1 MPSIPLPASPKITLY
16 KTSDGYEIRDIEKN
30 MKMSLSFDDYSK
42 ILLDNKKH
50 QLNKIF
56 KAKNS
61 SILDC
66 TGGFARDAA
75 VLASLGNNVTLVDR
89 DPLIMS
95 LLVDAREKIKSDDIR
110 YIFSRIK
117 IRFGNCIDFI
127 RNTSE
132 HFEYIYFDF
141 MFNVNKSALPSKN
154 EQFLRKIVKNDINE
168 NVDIIHET
176 IQRVKSKII
185 IKEHISSNDYN
196 NFDIINTYKGKT
208 VKYHLLKGKSGYR
221 KIYKQ

>member
-1 MPSIPLPASPKITLY
+1 MPSIPLPASPKITLH
-16 KTSDGYEIRDIEKN
+16 KTSDGYEIRDTEKN

-75 VLASLGNNVTLVDR
+75 VLASLGNNVTLIDR
-89 DPLIMS
+89 NPLIMS

-117 IRFGNCIDFI
+117 IRFGNCIEFI
-127 RNTSE
+127 RNTCK
-132 HFEYIYFDF
+132 HFDYLYFDF
-141 MFNVNKSALPSKN
+141 MFNINKSALPSKN
-154 EQFLRKIVKNDINE
+154 EQFLREIVKNDINE

-176 IQRVKSKII
+176 IQRVRSKII
-185 IKEHISSNDYN
+185 IKEHISSNDYD

-221 KIYKQ
+221 KVYKQ

>member
-1 MPSIPLPASPKITLY
+1 MSSISLPTSSKITLH
-16 KTSDGYEIRDIEKN
+16 KTSDGYEIRDNEKN

-50 QLNKIF
+50 QLNKIL
-56 KAKNS
+56 KAKNL

-75 VLASLGNNVTLVDR
+75 ILASLGNNVTLIDR
-89 DPLIMS
+89 NPLIMS
-95 LLVDAREKIKSDDIR
+95 LLVEAREKIKSDDIR

-117 IRFGNCIDFI
+117 IRFGNCIEFI
-127 RNTSE
+127 RNTNK
-132 HFEYIYFDF
+132 HFDYIYFDF
-141 MFNVNKSALPSKN
+141 MFNINKSALPSKN
-154 EQFLRKIVKNDINE
+154 EQFLREIVKNDINE
-168 NVDIIHET
+168 NVDIIQET

-185 IKEHISSNDYN
+185 IKEHISSNDYD

-208 VKYHLLKGKSGYR
+208 VKYHLLEGKSGYR
-221 KIYKQ
+221 KIY

>member
-1 MPSIPLPASPKITLY
+1 MLPGPHPDLPKITLH
-16 KTSDGYEIRDIEKN
+16 KTNDGYELRDDEKN

-42 ILLDNKKH
+42 IILENKKH

-56 KAKNS
+56 KAKNL

-75 VLASLGNNVTLVDR
+75 ILASLGNNITLIER
-89 DPLIMS
+89 NPLIMS
-95 LLVDAREKIKSDDIR
+95 LLVDAKEKIKIDDIR

-117 IRFGNCIDFI
+117 SRFGNCIDFI
-127 RNTSE
+127 RNTNK
-132 HFEYIYFDF
+132 HFDYIYFDF
-141 MFNVNKSALPSKN
+141 MFNTNKSALPSKN

-168 NVDIIHET
+168 NIDIINET
-176 IQRVKSKII
+176 IQRVRSKII
-185 IKEHISSNDYN
+185 IKEHISSNDYD

-208 VKYHLLKGKSGYR
+208 VKYHLLEGKSGYR
-221 KIYKQ
+221 KIHK

>member
-1 MPSIPLPASPKITLY
+1 MLSKHLPASPKITLH
-16 KTSDGYEIRDIEKN
+16 KTSDGYEIRDNEKN

-42 ILLDNKKH
+42 IILENKKH

-56 KAKNS
+56 KAKNL

-75 VLASLGNNVTLVDR
+75 ILASLGNNITLIER
-89 DPLIMS
+89 NPLIMS
-95 LLVDAREKIKSDDIR
+95 LLVDAKEKIKIDDIR

-117 IRFGNCIDFI
+117 SRFGNCIDFI
-127 RNTSE
+127 RNTDK
-132 HFEYIYFDF
+132 HFDYIYFDF
-141 MFNVNKSALPSKN
+141 MFNINKSALPSKN

-168 NVDIIHET
+168 NLDIIHET

-185 IKEHISSNDYN
+185 IKDHISSNDYD

-208 VKYHLLKGKSGYR
+208 VKYHLLEGKSGYR
-221 KIYKQ
+221 KIHKQ

>member
-1 MPSIPLPASPKITLY
+1 MSFRPLPDSPKITLH
-16 KTSDGYEIRDIEKN
+16 KKSDGYEIKDHERN

-56 KAKNS
+56 KAKNL

-66 TGGFARDAA
+66 TGGFAKDAA
-75 VLASLGNNVTLVDR
+75 VLASLGNDVTLIDR
-89 DPLIMS
+89 NPLIMS
-95 LLVDAREKIKSDDIR
+95 LLIDAREKIKSDDIR

-117 IRFGNCIDFI
+117 IRFGNCIEFI
-127 RNTSE
+127 RNTSKN
-132 HFEYIYFDF
+132 FEYVYFDF
-141 MFNVNKSALPSKN
+141 MFNINKSALPSKN
-154 EQFLRKIVKNDINE
+154 EQFLREIVKNDINE
-168 NVDIIHET
+168 NIDIIHET

-185 IKEHISSNDYN
+185 IKEHISSNDYD

-208 VKYHLLKGKSGYR
+208 VKYHLLEGKSGHR
-221 KIYKQ
+221 KIHKQ

>member
-1 MPSIPLPASPKITLY
+1 MSSIPLPASPKITLH
-16 KTSDGYEIRDIEKN
+16 KTSDGYEIWDNEKN

-75 VLASLGNNVTLVDR
+75 ILASLGNNVTLIDR
-89 DPLIMS
+89 NPVIMS
-95 LLVDAREKIKSDDIR
+95 LLIDAREKIKSDDIR

-117 IRFGNCIDFI
+117 IRFGNCIEFI
-127 RNTSE
+127 RNTSK
-132 HFEYIYFDF
+132 HFDYIYFDF
-141 MFNVNKSALPSKN
+141 MFNINKSALPSKN
-154 EQFLRKIVKNDINE
+154 EQFLREIVKNDINE
-168 NVDIIHET
+168 NIDIIHET

-185 IKEHISSNDYN
+185 IKEHISSNDYD

>member
-1 MPSIPLPASPKITLY
+1 MLSEPLPDSPEITLH
-16 KTSDGYEIRDIEKN
+16 KTTDGYEVRDNEKN

-42 ILLDNKKH
+42 IILDKKRH
-50 QLNKIF
+50 QLNKVF
-56 KAKNS
+56 KAKNL

-75 VLASLGNNVTLVDR
+75 ILASLGNNVTLIER
-89 DPLIMS
+89 NPLIMS
-95 LLVDAREKIKSDDIR
+95 LLVNASQKIKIDDIR
-110 YIFSRIK
+110 CIFSRIK
-117 IRFGNCIDFI
+117 SRFGNCIDFI
-127 RNTSE
+127 RNTDK
-132 HFEYIYFDF
+132 HFDYIYFDF
-141 MFNVNKSALPSKN
+141 MFNINKSALPSKN

-168 NVDIIHET
+168 NLDIIHET

-185 IKEHISSNDYN
+185 IKDHISSNDYD

-208 VKYHLLKGKSGYR
+208 VKYHLIEGKSGHR

>member
-1 MPSIPLPASPKITLY
+1 MLSRALPTSPKITLH
-16 KTSDGYEIRDIEKN
+16 KTHDGYVIRDNEKN

-42 ILLDNKKH
+42 IILDNKKH

-56 KAKNS
+56 KGNNL

-75 VLASLGNNVTLVDR
+75 ILASPGNSVTLIER
-89 DPLIMS
+89 NPLIMS
-95 LLVDAREKIKSDDIR
+95 LLVDAREKIKSDDIQ

-117 IRFGNCIDFI
+117 IRFGNCIEFI
-127 RNTSE
+127 RNTNK
-132 HFEYIYFDF
+132 HFDYVYFDF
-141 MFNVNKSALPSKN
+141 MFNINKSALPSKN

-176 IQRVKSKII
+176 IQRVRSKII
-185 IKEHISSNDYN
+185 IKEHISSNDYD
-196 NFDIINTYKGKT
+196 NFDIINTYEGKT
-208 VKYHLLKGKSGYR
+208 VKYHLLEGKSGYR
-221 KIYKQ
+221 EIYK

>member
-1 MPSIPLPASPKITLY
+1 MPSRPLPASPKITLH
-16 KTSDGYEIRDIEKN
+16 KTSVGYEIRDNEKD
-30 MKMSLSFDDYSK
+30 MTMSLSFDDYSK

-56 KAKNS
+56 KAKNLN
-61 SILDC
+61 ILDC

-75 VLASLGNNVTLVDR
+75 VLASLGNNVTLIDR
-89 DPLIMS
+89 NPLVMS

-117 IRFGNCIDFI
+117 IRFGNCIEFI
-127 RNTSE
+127 RNTNK
-132 HFEYIYFDF
+132 HFDYIYFDF
-141 MFNVNKSALPSKN
+141 MFNINKSALPSKN
-154 EQFLRKIVKNDINE
+154 EQFLREIVKNDINE
-168 NVDIIHET
+168 NVDIITET

-185 IKEHISSNDYN
+185 IKEHISSNDYD

-208 VKYHLLKGKSGYR
+208 VKYHLLEGKSGYR
-221 KIYKQ
+221 KIY

>member
-1 MPSIPLPASPKITLY
+1 MPSIPLPASPKITLH
-16 KTSDGYEIRDIEKN
+16 KTSDGYEIRDNEKN

-50 QLNKIF
+50 QLNKVF

-117 IRFGNCIDFI
+117 IRFGNCIEFI
-127 RNTSE
+127 RNTNK
-132 HFEYIYFDF
+132 HFDYIYFDF
-141 MFNVNKSALPSKN
+141 MFNINKSALPSKN
-154 EQFLRKIVKNDINE
+154 EQFLREIVKNDINE

-185 IKEHISSNDYN
+185 IKEHISSNDYD

-208 VKYHLLKGKSGYR
+208 VKYHLLEGKSGYR

>member
-1 MPSIPLPASPKITLY
+1 MLSRPLPASPKITLH
-16 KTSDGYEIRDIEKN
+16 KTSDGYEIRDNEKN
-30 MKMSLSFDDYSK
+30 MKMPLSFDDYSK
-42 ILLDNKKH
+42 IILDNKKH

-56 KAKNS
+56 KEKNL

-75 VLASLGNNVTLVDR
+75 ILASLGNNVTLIER
-89 DPLIMS
+89 NPLIIS
-95 LLVDAREKIKSDDIR
+95 LLVNASQKIKIDDIQ

-127 RNTSE
+127 KNTNQ
-132 HFEYIYFDF
+132 HFDYMYFDF
-141 MFNVNKSALPSKN
+141 MFNINKSALPSKN

-168 NVDIIHET
+168 NLDIIHET
-176 IQRVKSKII
+176 IQRVRSKII
-185 IKEHISSNDYN
+185 IKEHISSNDYD

-208 VKYHLLKGKSGYR
+208 VKYHLLEGKSGYR
-221 KIYKQ
+221 KIHK

>member
-1 MPSIPLPASPKITLY
+1 MSSISLRTPSKITLH
-16 KTSDGYEIRDIEKN
+16 KTSDGYEIRDNEKN

-75 VLASLGNNVTLVDR
+75 ILASLGNNVTLIER
-89 DPLIMS
+89 NPLIMS

-168 NVDIIHET
+168 NVDIIQET

>member
-1 MPSIPLPASPKITLY
+1 MPLPTTSKITLH
-16 KTSDGYEIRDIEKN
+16 KTSDGYEIRDNEKN
-30 MKMSLSFDDYSK
+30 MKMSLSFDDYSR

-75 VLASLGNNVTLVDR
+75 VLASLGNNVTLIDR
-89 DPLIMS
+89 NPLIMS

-117 IRFGNCIDFI
+117 IRFGNCIEFI
-127 RNTSE
+127 RNTSKN
-132 HFEYIYFDF
+132 FEYVYFDF
-141 MFNVNKSALPSKN
+141 MFNINKSALPSKN
-154 EQFLRKIVKNDINE
+154 EQFLREIVKNDINE

-176 IQRVKSKII
+176 IQRVRSKII
-185 IKEHISSNDYN
+185 IKEHISSNDYD

-221 KIYKQ
+221 KVYKQ